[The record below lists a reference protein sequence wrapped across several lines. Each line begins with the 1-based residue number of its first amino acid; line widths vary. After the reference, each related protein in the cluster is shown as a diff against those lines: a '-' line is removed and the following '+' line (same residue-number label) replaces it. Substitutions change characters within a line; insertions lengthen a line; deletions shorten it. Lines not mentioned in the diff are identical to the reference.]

1 MPAQEKNKRGA
12 GTVSEETKKLKHSF
26 YLTFFW
32 VLLLLAVVS
41 GTTYAWF
48 TLNGRS
54 SVNVTPTG
62 GTVSEGDTVLLISNS
77 ESGPFDKSCELRLSG
92 DPESLKPLSTADL
105 TSFYQATAQDH
116 EGIAVRYRDLSAE
129 VDKNVLHGTVYLQ
142 CRYAPCD
149 VYFDRNELKLG
160 TDAQALAA
168 MRLGLKITT
177 GSGSM
182 TYLLKLDDMGA
193 AAGAE
198 AVRTVPGADT
208 VVSSVNGDGQ
218 AVYTADPAQEI
229 AGFFAVDGAE
239 DGSYEAGSKR
249 LCSLGADEVA
259 AVEYWLYLEGCDDH
273 CSNPVQNRSSAFA
286 LAFAGVSA
294 EAEQKGGQ
302 S

>member
-1 MPAQEKNKRGA
+1 M
-12 GTVSEETKKLKHSF
+12 
-26 YLTFFW
+26 
-32 VLLLLAVVS
+32 
-41 GTTYAWF
+41 
-48 TLNGRS
+48 
-54 SVNVTPTG
+54 NVTPAG

-92 DPESLKPLSTADL
+92 EPESLKPLSTADL

-116 EGIAVRYRDLSAE
+116 EGIAVRYRDSSGE
-129 VDKNVLHGTVYLQ
+129 VDQNVLHGTVYLQ

-182 TYLLKLDDMGA
+182 TYLLKLDDMGD

-229 AGFFAVDGAE
+229 AGFLQWTERKTEATRPEANAFVLWKQTRWPLWNTGCIWRAVMITVRIR
-239 DGSYEAGSKR
+239 YRIEA
-249 LCSLGADEVA
+249 LHLH
-259 AVEYWLYLEGCDDH
+259 WPL
-273 CSNPVQNRSSAFA
+273 PV
-286 LAFAGVSA
+286 
-294 EAEQKGGQ
+294 
-302 S
+302 